1 MHKTD
6 AANNV
11 ANEFSDGTPP
21 LTPGTSLGAKW
32 HNTVQRELVKLVED
46 AGIALDDGDDT
57 QVRQA
62 LDVLYGRLA
71 AENTWTADQE
81 IDGDLNV
88 TGTLNV
94 NPGGIYSAGTLL
106 LDGGANVA
114 SLTTGGAVVA
124 ASVSTG
130 SGAISG
136 GAVSGSSLSSSGTLA
151 VTGLT
156 RLTGGVEN
164 ATAATAS
171 VPQNALDLKNGNLKL
186 SGAMPNSNVGF
197 SNTLGPNSFAKAH
210 CVVEIAS
217 GTPTLQGKGK
227 NITSVATV
235 SNGGLSTGV
244 LRVTFATPMASVWYT
259 AIPAVMSSSLPM
271 KGAAVVVL
279 NANYCDIAV
288 FTTGTGGTVVDL
300 LSGSAV
306 VSLIVMGE
314 Q

>member
-1 MHKTD
+1 MHRID
-6 AANNV
+6 SSGNV
-11 ANEFSDGTPP
+11 AGAWSNGTPP
-21 LTPGTSLGAKW
+21 LTPGTAMDAAWFNAVQEEVINIIETHAGITLVKGTNTQLWSALIALFGRLGA
-32 HNTVQRELVKLVED
+32 
-46 AGIALDDGDDT
+46 A
-57 QVRQA
+57 
-62 LDVLYGRLA
+62 
-71 AENTWTADQE
+71 NTWTGTQNFNGTGGVNVNADSGLYVQKNVL
-81 IDGDLNV
+81 IDGNLSVGDAVNPSVLQDVSAAAVSAVSLLLSSFLRV
-88 TGTLNV
+88 TG
-94 NPGGIYSAGTLL
+94 
-106 LDGGANVA
+106 
-114 SLTTGGAVVA
+114 A
-124 ASVSTG
+124 AR
-130 SGAISG
+130 
-136 GAVSGSSLSSSGTLA
+136 LA
-151 VTGLT
+151 
-156 RLTGGVEN
+156 GGVEN
-164 ATAATAS
+164 ATAATAAT
-171 VPQNALDLKNGNLKL
+171 PQNALELLNGNLKL

-227 NITSVATV
+227 NIGSVSTV

-259 AIPAVMSSSLPM
+259 AVPAVMSASLPM
-271 KGAAVVVL
+271 KGAAVVTL